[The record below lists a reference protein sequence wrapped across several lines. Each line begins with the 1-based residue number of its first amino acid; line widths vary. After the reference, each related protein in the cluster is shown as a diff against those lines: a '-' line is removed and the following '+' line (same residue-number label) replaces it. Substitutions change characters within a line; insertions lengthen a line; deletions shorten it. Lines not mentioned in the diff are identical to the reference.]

1 MELRNSCISKR
12 NRLATLAKDIVDR
25 KMTWFVSRVSTDS
38 QKISSHDHVRFW
50 FHHKLPNQFD
60 LSICKVIRRLE
71 TVAHYSFVIV
81 TGTGMPVHQ
90 SIAKKG
96 ILFQFFI
103 FTAIFFILIM
113 NWKRKQ
119 NMIFFSIYSMM
130 LIHIVSPPKYNT
142 ECKRQLKRVKSRNIN
157 RRNLK
162 KKN

>member
-1 MELRNSCISKR
+1 MSGFDFNINS
-12 NRLATLAKDIVDR
+12 
-25 KMTWFVSRVSTDS
+25 
-38 QKISSHDHVRFW
+38 
-50 FHHKLPNQFD
+50 PNQFEF
-60 LSICKVIRRLE
+60 SICKVIRRLE

-90 SIAKKG
+90 SITKKG

-130 LIHIVSPPKYNT
+130 LIHIVSPPKYNA
-142 ECKRQLKRVKSRNIN
+142 ECKRQLKRVKTRNIN
-157 RRNLK
+157 RRNFKKKIKDKNYREKMRLEFSTEK
-162 KKN
+162 KKNRERLYL